1 MEKFCQ
7 SCGMPLNLHDEDVR
21 GTEKDGSKSLKFCSY
36 CYQNG
41 QFIDPDIT
49 KEEMLD
55 RGKKAI
61 SEGKGNPIMKFMM
74 KTFYPM
80 QLNKLERWK

>member
-7 SCGMPLNLHDEDVR
+7 SCGMPLNLHGEDVP